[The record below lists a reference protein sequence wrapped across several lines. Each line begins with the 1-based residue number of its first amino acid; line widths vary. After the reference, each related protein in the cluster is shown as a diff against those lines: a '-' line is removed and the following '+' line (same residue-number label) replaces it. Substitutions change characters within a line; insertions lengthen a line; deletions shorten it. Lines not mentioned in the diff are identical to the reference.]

1 MATFCTEYSKIF
13 AGYKPATDNV
23 FSWLKKITNTSKASV
38 NYYAHL
44 ANKVV
49 SEGIAIPENILADLQ
64 TAINL
69 RLQAAELH
77 AKDGTADHGHDHV
90 IDVLQQI
97 LNLFCPVPPSPT
109 LSACSLSSESTQSST
124 LDFELL
130 SLQLQQQQSNN
141 LTYYQ
146 QPQAQFYQQP
156 FYQQEYAPYPYPMGE
171 SLQFCD
177 YGHHYQYQQHPYEV
191 YYQPGV
197 HPSYQQPL
205 EFQDPAILYMA

>member
-1 MATFCTEYSKIF
+1 MAGFCTEYNKIF

-97 LNLFCPVPPSPT
+97 LSLFCPTPPSPT
-109 LSACSLSSESTQSST
+109 LSVCSLSSESSKAST
-124 LDFELL
+124 LDFEPLPL
-130 SLQLQQQQSNN
+130 QQSNSF
-141 LTYYQ
+141 TYHQQ
-146 QPQAQFYQQP
+146 QPAQFYQQLP
-156 FYQQEYAPYPYPMGE
+156 MEYAPYPYPMGE
-171 SLQFCD
+171 TYQFCD
-177 YGHHYQYQQHPYEV
+177 YGHYYQYQQQPYEA

-197 HPSYQQPL
+197 HPAYQQYPEL
-205 EFQDPAILYMA
+205 QDPAILYVA